1 MTGSCV
7 SDEAADSFVGQ
18 VAKQQRT
25 IGSPGISTWTPRR
38 AKQSGEGALEK
49 QEAEE

>member
-7 SDEAADSFVGQ
+7 SKEAADRSVSQ
-18 VAKQQRT
+18 VAKQRA
-25 IGSPGISTWTPRR
+25 IGSPGISTWSPTR